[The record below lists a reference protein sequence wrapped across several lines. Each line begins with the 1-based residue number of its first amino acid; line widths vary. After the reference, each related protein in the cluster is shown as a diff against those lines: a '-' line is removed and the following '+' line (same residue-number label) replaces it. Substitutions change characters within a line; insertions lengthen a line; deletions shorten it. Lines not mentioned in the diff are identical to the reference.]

1 MAPEFDEGD
10 PGAEYPL
17 YVKTKEDAI
26 SNLKGITVDPTDTE
40 G

>member
-1 MAPEFDEGD
+1 MPDFDEED
-10 PGAEYPL
+10 PGAEHPL

-26 SNLKGITVDPTDTE
+26 SNLKGIMVDSADTE

>member
-1 MAPEFDEGD
+1 MPDFDEED

>member
-1 MAPEFDEGD
+1 MPDFDEED

-26 SNLKGITVDPTDTE
+26 SNLKGITVDPADTE

>member
-26 SNLKGITVDPTDTE
+26 SNLKGITVKPKDTE

>member
-1 MAPEFDEGD
+1 MVPDFDEED
-10 PGAEYPL
+10 PGAEHPL

-26 SNLKGITVDPTDTE
+26 SNLKGITVDPADTE